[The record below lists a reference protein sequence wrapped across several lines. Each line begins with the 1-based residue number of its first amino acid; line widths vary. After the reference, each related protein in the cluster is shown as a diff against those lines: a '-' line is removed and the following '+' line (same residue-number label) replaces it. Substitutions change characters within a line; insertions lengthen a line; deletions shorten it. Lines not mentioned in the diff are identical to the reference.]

1 MKKGTAAVL
10 VLFFV
15 VTLGFASGLFRG
27 YDRPD
32 VHEEIVA
39 DSVVMLHTMDGD
51 QSSEKVVITDEKTV
65 TELLTMHNSLRTQEK
80 SRPLSSERMRIIF
93 VQEGNHVIEWCVS
106 VYGDDWSNAEFITCS
121 NQLGIGNH
129 VVKNQFDYGRLIEI
143 FHAATN
149 Q

>member
-1 MKKGTAAVL
+1 MKKRIAAILVVL
-10 VLFFV
+10 FV
-15 VTLGFASGLFRG
+15 VTLGFAVSLLGR
-27 YDRPD
+27 YDKPD
-32 VHEEIVA
+32 MHEEIAV
-39 DSVVMLHTMDGD
+39 DSVVMLHTIDGD
-51 QSSEKVVITDEKTV
+51 QSSEKVIITDKETV

-80 SRPLSSERMRIIF
+80 SRPLSEERMWIIF

>member
-1 MKKGTAAVL
+1 MKKGIAAVL

-15 VTLGFASGLFRG
+15 VTLGFAGGLFRG

-32 VHEEIVA
+32 VQEEIVA

-51 QSSEKVVITDEKTV
+51 QSSEKVVITDEETV

-80 SRPLSSERMRIIF
+80 SRPLSNERMWIIF
-93 VQEGNHVIEWCVS
+93 VQEGNHVMEWCVS
-106 VYGDDWSNAEFITCS
+106 VYGEDWNNAEFITCS

-129 VVKNQFDYGRLIEI
+129 VIKNRFDYGRLIEI
-143 FHAATN
+143 FYAATN

>member
-1 MKKGTAAVL
+1 MKKRIAAILVVL
-10 VLFFV
+10 FV
-15 VTLGFASGLFRG
+15 VTLGFAVSLLGR
-27 YDRPD
+27 YDKPD
-32 VHEEIVA
+32 MHEEIAV
-39 DSVVMLHTMDGD
+39 DSVVMLHTIDGD
-51 QSSEKVVITDEKTV
+51 QSSEKVIITDKETV

-80 SRPLSSERMRIIF
+80 SRPLSDERMWIIF

-121 NQLGIGNH
+121 NTLGIGNH
-129 VVKNQFDYGRLIEI
+129 VIKNQFDYGRGVEI